1 MAGQSQAAGPQARAR
16 VCRLHHQCPHG
27 RRNLPFQRQ
36 RAPNTGIIPNLPAD
50 VCVEVPVFAD
60 RQGFHPVFVGALP
73 PQLAALN
80 NVSIAVEEMAVA
92 AAVTGNPRKVFHAI
106 AYDPLSAAVLS
117 LAEIKRMVQTMLNKN
132 KAYLPQFKR
141 LSIDS

>member
-1 MAGQSQAAGPQARAR
+1 
-16 VCRLHHQCPHG
+16 
-27 RRNLPFQRQ
+27 
-36 RAPNTGIIPNLPAD
+36 
-50 VCVEVPVFAD
+50 VEVPVFAD

-80 NVSIAVEEMAVA
+80 NVSVAVEEMAVA
-92 AAVTGNPRKVFHAI
+92 AALTGDSRKVFHAI

-117 LAEIKRMVQTMLNKN
+117 LAEIKHMVQAMLNKN

-141 LSIDS
+141 LGIDS